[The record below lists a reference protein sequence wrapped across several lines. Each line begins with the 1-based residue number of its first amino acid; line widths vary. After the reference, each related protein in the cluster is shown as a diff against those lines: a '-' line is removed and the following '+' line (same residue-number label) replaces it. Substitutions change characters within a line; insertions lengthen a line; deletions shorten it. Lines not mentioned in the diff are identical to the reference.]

1 MPMLYRHDDARA
13 FLERAEDWLQAREIE
28 HAVVLQSA
36 RQARANDGHYERPIY
51 WATFEDGGQL
61 VGCAYRTPPF
71 KVGVT
76 ALPQTAIAPLV
87 ADLAATYAG
96 PIGGFSGP
104 EPTVR
109 ALADAWVQARGG
121 SWSVNTR
128 GRLLAFSP
136 GARPTQASKSG
147 VLRLAG
153 PGDAALAQGWGAAA
167 SIDSGIAALD
177 GSLCTHL
184 LRAKMLYFWVDDEPR
199 CMIGLLRETRHSVA
213 VGIVYTPAA
222 FRGQG
227 YGSAALAA
235 LNRLLDERGVANRYL
250 WIDPSSDA
258 AQALAAKLGCRFVY
272 DSLDVDCA

>member
-1 MPMLYRHDDARA
+1 MPMLYRHADART
-13 FLERAEDWLQAREIE
+13 FLERAEEWLRAREIE

-36 RQARANDGHYERPIY
+36 RQARTDDTHYERPIY
-51 WATFEDGGQL
+51 WATVEDGGQL

-76 ALPQTAIAPLV
+76 ALPPAAIAPLV

-109 ALADAWVQARGG
+109 ALADAWVQERGG

-128 GRLLAFSP
+128 GRLLAFSTEAGSTP
-136 GARPTQASKSG
+136 SRRTG
-147 VLRLAG
+147 VLRLGG

-167 SIDSGIAALD
+167 SLDSGIAALD
-177 GSLCTHL
+177 GNMCMQL

-199 CMIGLLRETRHSVA
+199 CMIGLLRETRDSVA
-213 VGIVYTPAA
+213 VGIVYTPAT

-227 YGSAALAA
+227 YGTTALDA

-250 WIDPSSDA
+250 WIDPKSDA
-258 AQALAAKLGCRFVY
+258 AQALATKVGARFVY